1 MAHANVANPQVL
13 DIYRTLDA
21 DGADTAASVI
31 MKLRGETCDID
42 CLYCYEKRKEAPG
55 GARISD
61 EQVRRLGEIFGERPL
76 AIELHGG
83 EPLTVGKEHMAT
95 LLRQLAA
102 QPTVVRVSIQT
113 NALALDTEWLDLF
126 DSCYPGIRI
135 GISLDGDASGN
146 AWRVDYGGEPVYT
159 RVAAALELLAARG
172 RHAGIIAAVTPAV
185 LGRAEAVIDHLASF
199 SAVNAVNFAPCF
211 DSSIRRS
218 TATAAR
224 RTPASRV
231 LQQHAVSEPS
241 GPAWAVTPD
250 EYAEFVL
257 AAGVRWVSAGH
268 FRRIKLEPIVSTIR
282 RIRGLESGFC
292 HFNNLKCDHV
302 FTLYPDGRFGS
313 CDELPWPAA
322 HLARLGEVDAERD
335 IRAAQRRS
343 PLLAQLHVLAAKCAS
358 CDYRETCGG
367 GCLATRVRFHDESR
381 SDDVYC
387 AYRMRL
393 VDGVASMLALPGDA
407 GAARC
412 QTLRWRPRAVN
423 QMRDVNGFLARWD
436 DPHARRQPATLLRSP
451 YGNINTVGLP
461 GTHEADDLDPAHPQW
476 DQAIEPGART
486 LVEIATDSW
495 GCVTYDSCEGHAY
508 DGVDIE
514 PRIRQLGIL
523 PRNRT
528 EYRSVAAA
536 LCRVATVAERLLPT
550 DVRLVIGRTD
560 LTCESTGQNHSVMD
574 VRLEPAQSGCWRGY
588 FAQLDV
594 ASETVAAAMLSTRPA
609 TTNECACESETRRP
623 AC

>member
-1 MAHANVANPQVL
+1 VNPQARE
-13 DIYRTLDA
+13 IYRTLDA
-21 DGADTAASVI
+21 GGVDTAVSVI

-55 GARISD
+55 GARITA
-61 EQVRRLGEIFGERPL
+61 EQVHRLGEIFGERPL

-83 EPLTVGKEHMAT
+83 EPLTVGKEHMGS

-113 NALALDTEWLDLF
+113 NALALDAEWLDLF
-126 DSCYPGIRI
+126 DSCYPEIRI

-146 AWRVDYGGEPVYT
+146 AWRVDYDGEPVYK

-172 RHAGIIAAVTPAV
+172 RHAGIIAAVTRAV
-185 LGRAEAVIDHLASF
+185 LGRAEAVLDHLASF
-199 SAVNAVNFAPCF
+199 SAVNAINFAPCF
-211 DSSIRRS
+211 DSLIHRS

-224 RTPASRV
+224 RTPTSRV
-231 LQQHAVSEPS
+231 LQQQAVSERS

-250 EYAEFVL
+250 EYADFVL
-257 AAGVRWVSAGH
+257 AAGVRWISAGH

-282 RIRGLESGFC
+282 RLRGFGSGFC

-302 FTLYPDGRFGS
+302 FTLYPDDRFGS

-322 HLARLGEVDAERD
+322 RLSRLGEVDAERD
-335 IRAAQRRS
+335 IQAAQRRS
-343 PLLAQLHVLAAKCAS
+343 PLLAQLHVLVGKCVS
-358 CDYRETCGG
+358 CDYRTTCGG
-367 GCLATRVRFHDESR
+367 GCLATRLRLHDESGA
-381 SDDVYC
+381 DDAYC

-393 VDGVASMLALPGDA
+393 VDGVAGMLALPGDDD
-407 GAARC
+407 AARC
-412 QTLRWRPRAVN
+412 RTLRWRPRAVN
-423 QMRDVNGFLARWD
+423 QMRDVVGFLARWD
-436 DPHARRQPATLLRSP
+436 DPRAPSQTATLLRSP
-451 YGNINTVGLP
+451 YGNINTLGLP

-476 DQAIEPGART
+476 DQAIEPGVRN
-486 LVEIATDSW
+486 LVDIATQSW

-523 PRNRT
+523 ARNRI
-528 EYRSVAAA
+528 EYQALAAA
-536 LCRVATVAERLLPT
+536 LCRVATMAEQLLPA

-560 LTCESTGQNHSVMD
+560 LTCESTGQSHPVMD
-574 VRLEPAQSGCWRGY
+574 IRLEPAQSGGWREY
-588 FAQLDV
+588 FAQLDA
-594 ASETVAAAMLSTRPA
+594 ASETVAAAMLSTRPTA
-609 TTNECACESETRRP
+609 TNRCACDCEMGQP